1 MLKIIIFIVLILTIA
16 YLVTNFIPKRE
27 NVRVK
32 FIIPILFTLLI
43 VGTIFFILPR
53 FGLNPIVLFQT
64 IISKIIQ
71 YLPMLRGI
79 I

>member
-1 MLKIIIFIVLILTIA
+1 MLKIIIFIVLIFTIV
-16 YLVTNFIPKRE
+16 YLFTNFIPKRE
-27 NVRVK
+27 NGRVK
-32 FIIPILFTLLI
+32 YIIPILFTLLI
-43 VGTIFFILPR
+43 LGIISFILPR
-53 FGLNPIVLFQT
+53 FGLNPIVMFQT

>member
-1 MLKIIIFIVLILTIA
+1 MLKIIIFIVLIFTIV
-16 YLVTNFIPKRE
+16 YLFINFIPKRE
-27 NVRVK
+27 NGRVK
-32 FIIPILFTLLI
+32 FIIPILLTLLI
-43 VGTIFFILPR
+43 VGIIFFILPR

-71 YLPMLRGI
+71 YLPMLRAI